1 MYIYSIGPSILLCIL
16 TTTLNILV
24 VKFYWKIKLTVVPR
38 LYTLI
43 ASLDI
48 VSATA
53 IIYFYVVSLLHQIDL
68 INFRN
73 YADVNMM
80 ILTFLGQISNRCSVF
95 CNLVLAV
102 SRTVMILR
110 PFCQINIVAV
120 KLKCSLYIVPL
131 IILYGLNVYQFYSDY
146 GNEISQSGFLL
157 GAGLASCMQQISATQ
172 TGEMFYIIWI
182 LPDLV
187 AFIIPVTIVIITCI
201 IQVISL
207 QRSSQ
212 K

>member
-1 MYIYSIGPSILLCIL
+1 MYIYRVGPSILLCIL

-24 VKFYWKIKLTVVPR
+24 VKFYWKIELTVVPL

-48 VSATA
+48 VSTIA
-53 IIYFYVVSLLHQIDL
+53 IIYHFVVSLLHQIDL

-95 CNLVLAV
+95 RNLVLAV

-110 PFCQINIVAV
+110 PFCQINIMAV
-120 KLKCSLYIVPL
+120 KLKYSLYIVPL
-131 IILYGLNVYQFYSDY
+131 IVLYGLNVYQFYSDY

-157 GAGLASCMQQISATQ
+157 GAGLASCMQLISATR
-172 TGEMFYIIWI
+172 
-182 LPDLV
+182 LV
-187 AFIIPVTIVIITCI
+187 KCST
-201 IQVISL
+201 
-207 QRSSQ
+207 
-212 K
+212 